1 MKAESTFRRIPIGE
15 VTRDLV
21 AVAMGRMPA
30 DLMIINGRLV
40 NVNIGQIQPD
50 MDVVVKHGY
59 VVYIGKDALSKIQR
73 DDRTVV
79 VDAAGR
85 WVAPGLIDSHVHIE
99 SSMVDPVH
107 FAAGCLAHGTT
118 TICPDNHEITNV
130 LGLEAVRL
138 FHDVLKDLPIKS
150 FLAMPV
156 CVPAVAGL
164 ENTGAEIHGKEVAE
178 AYQKGWAQL
187 QGEEMN
193 FPGVIYGD
201 PGTHEILK
209 ASHDAGVVMTGHY
222 SSMEL
227 DQGLNAF
234 AAAGMNA
241 CHEVRSAEE
250 VLKRSEI
257 GFYSQLRYGSA
268 WLDVPNTIRAY
279 TDNPNADTR
288 FLTLCTDDVN
298 AATIAREGQMDRCVR
313 VAIRNGVP
321 PVTAIQ
327 MATLNNAQ
335 LIEKA
340 RRIGSIAP
348 GRSADIL
355 ILSDLV
361 NFKVDQV
368 YSDGVLVAE
377 NGKMTVELTP
387 YSYPEAALKTMKLN
401 PRKKSDFAI
410 PAPSNDPQKIRVI
423 EIRPGDVVAKELQLI
438 VEPKDGFFVADA
450 DNDIAKGV
458 IFYRHEPDPSIPP
471 RGAGFIRGTKFRPG
485 CAYASTISH
494 DCHNL
499 LVVGTD
505 DDAMT
510 LAANAVIEANGGI
523 AIVVDGKID
532 AVLPLPLAGLMSL
545 ESIGETAL
553 KLNAIEK
560 ALGKAGAVSESIEMT
575 MSLIGLIVIPE
586 LRISN
591 HGLVELKGSNPLKLV
606 DLVVTD

>member
-1 MKAESTFRRIPIGE
+1 MSTPAYPNRVPIGN

-21 AVAMGRMPA
+21 AVAMGRLPA
-30 DLMIINGRLV
+30 DLILYNGQLV
-40 NVNIGQIQPD
+40 NVNNGTIQPG
-50 MDVVVKHGY
+50 MDVAVKHGY
-59 VVYIGKDALSKIQR
+59 IVYIGKDARSKIKS
-73 DDRTVV
+73 DDKTKIIDV
-79 VDAAGR
+79 AGR
-85 WVAPGLIDSHVHIE
+85 WIAPGLIDTHVHIE

-138 FHDVLKDLPIKS
+138 FHEALQDLPIKS
-150 FLAMPV
+150 YLAMPV

-164 ENTGAEIHGKEVAE
+164 ENTGSEIHAKEVAE
-178 AYQKGWAQL
+178 AYAKDWAQL

-193 FPGVIYGD
+193 FIGVIYGD
-201 PGTHEILK
+201 PATHEILK
-209 ASHDAGVVMTGHY
+209 ASHEAGVVMTGHY

-250 VLKRSEI
+250 VRKRTEI

-279 TDNPNADTR
+279 TDNPGVETR
-288 FLTLCTDDVN
+288 FMTLCTDDVN
-298 AATIAREGQMDRCVR
+298 AATIAREGQMDRVVR
-313 VAIRNGVP
+313 IAIRNGVP

-340 RRIGSIAP
+340 RYIGSIAP
-348 GRSADIL
+348 GRAADIV
-355 ILSDLV
+355 ILSDLI
-361 NFKVDQV
+361 NFTVDQV
-368 YSDGVLVAE
+368 YADGVLVAE
-377 NGKMTVELTP
+377 NGKLTAELKPYPYPDFAINTVKLSKRT
-387 YSYPEAALKTMKLN
+387 EA
-401 PRKKSDFAI
+401 DFAI
-410 PAPSNDPQKIRVI
+410 PAPSDDPHTLRVI
-423 EIRPGDVVAKELQLI
+423 EIFPGDVVTKEIHVEMKPAK
-438 VEPKDGFFVADA
+438 GRFVADA
-450 DNDIAKGV
+450 AKDLAKAA
-458 IFYRHEPDPSIPP
+458 IFYRHEPDPAIPP
-471 RGAGFIRGTKFRPG
+471 KGIGFIRGTKFKPN

-505 DDAMT
+505 DSAMT

-523 AIVVDGKID
+523 AIVADGKVE

-545 ESIGETAL
+545 ESIEETAP
-553 KLNAIEK
+553 KLNAIEA
-560 ALGKAGAVSESIEMT
+560 ALKKAGAESESIEMT

-586 LRISN
+586 LHLSN
-591 HGLVELKGSNPLKLV
+591 HGLVELKGSNPMKIV
-606 DLVVTD
+606 DLIVKD